1 MYKNITL
8 PGFLTDPSL
17 LKFLKNKYFLVTL
30 VAFFKT
36 FVFDNSNLVTQIKLS
51 AVINDLEEKRV
62 TYLVKMEEL
71 EIAKKELDTWKEAI
85 ARERFFMHR
94 KNEDVFIIE
103 K

>member
-1 MYKNITL
+1 MYKKIQL
-8 PGFLTDPSL
+8 PEFFTPPTYF
-17 LKFLKNKYFLVTL
+17 KFLKNKYFLVTL

-51 AVINDLEEKRV
+51 SVINDLEEKRV
-62 TYLVKMEEL
+62 YYFTKMEEL
-71 EIAKKELDTWKEAI
+71 EVAKKELDTWKEAI

-94 KNEDVFIIE
+94 RNEDVFIVE

>member
-1 MYKNITL
+1 MYKNVHWLVGI
-8 PGFLTDPSL
+8 FSPSF

-62 TYLVKMEEL
+62 TYVVRMEEL

-103 K
+103 